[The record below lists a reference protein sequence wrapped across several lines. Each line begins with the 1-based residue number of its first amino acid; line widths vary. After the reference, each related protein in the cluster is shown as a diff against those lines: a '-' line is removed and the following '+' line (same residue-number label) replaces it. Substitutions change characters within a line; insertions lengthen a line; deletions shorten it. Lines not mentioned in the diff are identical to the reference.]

1 MRYKI
6 KNIVRSFTP
15 GIVFNVLNAFH
26 RKQQDGKKG
35 KTREI
40 LLSFKKVA
48 DESEY
53 VRQFSTAVKRVNI
66 KKEFYINP
74 FDSSVVRQIAC
85 KSQQIVSIT
94 PDFDRILNFSIIEYR
109 KRINLLHSKYL
120 KEPLL
125 KLLDSIEFL
134 TNRVVNVLDEKDIR
148 ESQLKSYYK
157 RLLDTTPQSFDEALQ
172 KILFF
177 DALFWQMNH
186 MHIGLGRLDV
196 VLKPYYLNDIE
207 NNIITKDKAKELLK
221 HFLHSL
227 SRDTKA
233 KSVSL
238 IGDTG
243 QYILLGG
250 VDKNGKNVDNE
261 LTELFLEIFAEY
273 DRPDPKLI
281 LRVNGDTSRSV
292 WQKAVK
298 CLATGIG
305 SPLIVNE
312 TVVLQGMEQFGYR
325 KEDLYQLGTSACWE
339 PLIIGKS
346 FDQNNPLPNIVSLAP
361 LNAMLKERKP
371 YADFNEFLSDYKNR
385 LGEHIRKSVK
395 DINFDVSPLFT
406 LFTDD
411 CLEREKDF
419 TKGGAR
425 YDYHGIQIVS
435 FPNTINALL
444 NIKKYV
450 FEDKLLSLEECNDI
464 VCKNYN
470 GREDLLLLMQSN
482 PEKYGSTKENVVSL
496 TNDLIDFVGKISD
509 TITINGNKVKVG
521 FSSSQY
527 IAQSA
532 NFEAS
537 LDGRKNAEP
546 FAVHISPISSDIDIV
561 EILDFASLLH
571 YDKNKMNGNVADFTI
586 PDSFLKSPEKLI
598 DLLATA
604 CKKGVFQIQ
613 LNVLKKEVLI
623 DAKAHP
629 EKYPQLIVR
638 VWGFS
643 AYFNDLPEAYKDN
656 LIRRATLYAS

>member
-1 MRYKI
+1 MKNFLKKSI
-6 KNIVRSFTP
+6 KTLIP
-15 GIVFNVLNAFH
+15 GIVFNGINAYRLQRKYRRNGINVRVIGAFH
-26 RKQQDGKKG
+26 KQASTK
-35 KTREI
+35 
-40 LLSFKKVA
+40 
-48 DESEY
+48 EY
-53 VRQFSTAVKRVNI
+53 ISQFMKATKETSI
-66 KKEFYINP
+66 KSDYYINP
-74 FDSSVVRQIAC
+74 LDPAVIRQIPFHAN
-85 KSQQIVSIT
+85 QIVSIT
-94 PDFDRILNFSIIEYR
+94 PDFAKILDFTITDYRQLLQNSTDNRFKRNHIKLINGIEAFAKRIADEIDGKDERKLVLKGLFSNILYR
-109 KRINLLHSKYL
+109 K
-120 KEPLL
+120 P
-125 KLLDSIEFL
+125 
-134 TNRVVNVLDEKDIR
+134 V
-148 ESQLKSYYK
+148 
-157 RLLDTTPQSFDEALQ
+157 SFDEALQ

-177 DALFWQMNH
+177 DGLFWQMNH
-186 MHIGLGRLDV
+186 KHIGLGRLDA
-196 VLKPYYLNDIE
+196 VLIDYYRQDIQKGTIDRGTAGKMIHE
-207 NNIITKDKAKELLK
+207 
-221 HFLHSL
+221 FLYSL

-250 VDKNGKNVDNE
+250 VDKAGNNVDNE
-261 LTELFLEIFAEY
+261 ITELFLEIFAEY

-281 LRVNGDTSRSV
+281 LRVNGDTSRTI

-305 SPLIVNE
+305 SPLIMNE
-312 TVVLQGMEQFGYR
+312 KVVMQGMDQFGYR

-361 LNAMLKERKP
+361 LNAMLKGKKP
-371 YADFNEFLSDYKNR
+371 YADFNEFLSDYKSR

-411 CLEREKDF
+411 CLEQSKDF
-419 TKGGAR
+419 TQGGAR
-425 YDYHGIQIVS
+425 YNYHGIQIVS

-450 FEDKLLSLEECNDI
+450 FEDKLLSLEQCNDF

-470 GREDLLLLMQSN
+470 GSEDLLLLMQSN

-496 TNDLIDFVGKISD
+496 TNDLIDFVGSISD
-509 TITINGNKVKVG
+509 GITINGKKVKVG

-527 IAQSA
+527 IAQSV

-537 LDGRKNAEP
+537 LDGRRQSEP
-546 FAVHISPISSDIDIV
+546 FAVHISPVSSNIDIV

-571 YDKNKMNGNVADFTI
+571 YDKNKMNGNVVDFTI
-586 PDSFLKSPEKLI
+586 PDSFIQSPDKLI
-598 DLLATA
+598 DLLAAA

-643 AYFNDLPEAYKDN
+643 AYYNDLPEAYKDN